1 MKGGKVMKKAAFIAL
16 FSIVA
21 AIGVLSAAPKSVHA
35 MSMSGTVS
43 AVDQKAKTFSLKDD
57 KGRETAITWTAAT
70 RVSGGGALKDGDR
83 VNVSLFPKDG
93 KNVATSIRIA
103 SANAMAKAS

>member
-1 MKGGKVMKKAAFIAL
+1 MKGEKVMKKAAFIAL

-35 MSMSGTVS
+35 MTISGTVS
-43 AVDQKAKTFSLKDD
+43 AVNQKAKTFSLKDD
-57 KGRETAITWTAAT
+57 KGKETAITWTAAT
-70 RVSGGGALKDGDR
+70 RVTGGALKDGDR
-83 VNVSLFPKDG
+83 VNVSVFPKDG

>member
-1 MKGGKVMKKAAFIAL
+1 MKGEKVMKKAAFIAL

-35 MSMSGTVS
+35 MTISGTVS
-43 AVDQKAKTFSLKDD
+43 AVNQKAKTFSLKDD
-57 KGRETAITWTAAT
+57 KGKETAITWTAAT
-70 RVSGGGALKDGDR
+70 RVIGGTLKDGDR
-83 VNVSLFPKDG
+83 VNVSVFPKDG